1 MHTLER
7 CEISAP
13 FWTLIPT
20 LASERGCVLLDS
32 SLGAPAVGRFSF
44 IGMDPVAVLAA
55 RRNDPRSHPF
65 DVDIEVTRYTSATGE
80 MNPLVGTSR
89 QPSTENSRGDV
100 LESLRGLL
108 GEYAVSFEAR
118 TEELFP
124 LLGGAIGFFG
134 YEAGSWGGPDEKIKT
149 ASDSSI
155 PDVYFALYD
164 QLLCHD
170 HATNETY
177 ISTVG
182 RGRNMPGAR
191 AAAAQST
198 ESLRER
204 LQNPTIRR
212 KSQPVGVDATPQDS
226 DQYSEP
232 RGCFDAAE
240 YCGAVT
246 RIRDHIEAG
255 DIYQACMTQRFEN
268 RLGTG
273 DPWQLYCQLRKTNPA
288 PFACYLQTPTF
299 SIVSASPERYLAVDR
314 QGTAE
319 SRPIK
324 GTRPRGETV
333 ALDTAL
339 RKELSESSKD
349 RAENVMIVD
358 LVRNDFGRVCRFGS
372 IEVSD
377 LMQIETYA
385 TVFQMVSTVRGDLQ
399 SECDALDLVRAT
411 FPGGSMTGAPKIE
424 AMKILDRLE
433 PVRRGVYAGGIGY
446 LDYAGSMDL
455 NMVIRSFIIEDRNVF
470 YHGGGGIV
478 ADSIPEAEYQESLDK
493 VVALERAL
501 DHLKACPP
509 RHESDPISSGDFRS
523 ER

>member
-1 MHTLER
+1 M
-7 CEISAP
+7 I
-13 FWTLIPT
+13 
-20 LASERGCVLLDS
+20 SERGGVLLDS
-32 SLGAPAVGRFSF
+32 SLGSPAVGRFSF
-44 IGMDPVAVLAA
+44 IGMDPVAVFTA
-55 RRNDPRSHPF
+55 RRNDPLSHPF
-65 DVDIEVTRYTSATGE
+65 DADIEVTRYRSAAGE
-80 MNPLVGTSR
+80 VNPLAGDLQ
-89 QPSTENSRGDV
+89 QPSTDHSRGDV
-100 LESLRGLL
+100 LEALRGLL

-118 TEELFP
+118 AEELFP

-134 YEAGSWGGPDEKIKT
+134 YEAGSWGGPGEQIKT
-149 ASDSSI
+149 TSDSSI
-155 PDVYFALYD
+155 PDVYFAVYD

-182 RGRNMPGAR
+182 RDHTMPGAR
-191 AAAAQST
+191 AAAAQRT

-204 LQNPTIRR
+204 LKNPTLQR
-212 KSQPVGVDATPQDS
+212 KSQPAGGEATPRKS
-226 DQYSEP
+226 DPYPEP

-240 YCGAVT
+240 YCDTVA
-246 RIRDHIEAG
+246 RIRDHIDAG

-268 RLGTG
+268 RMGTG

-288 PFACYLQTPTF
+288 PFACYLKTTTF

-324 GTRPRGETV
+324 GTRPRGET
-333 ALDTAL
+333 AAMDDAL

-372 IEVSD
+372 IKVPE

-385 TVFQMVSTVRGDLQ
+385 TVFQMVSTVRGDLR

-411 FPGGSMTGAPKIE
+411 FPGGSMTGAPKTE
-424 AMKILDRLE
+424 AMKILNRLE

-446 LDYAGSMDL
+446 LDYAGSIDL

-501 DHLKACPP
+501 GHLK
-509 RHESDPISSGDFRS
+509 ESSRQESESISSGDSRS